1 MNTFLSNIMYYVKN
15 VQLSVITKSKAMA
28 YKYSRLLCH
37 ILLNILVYRSLQPM
51 QLKIKPVTQIS
62 SFPSCDTL
70 EWQKCIGLLTT
81 IHEAVKNKTQCCQNP

>member
-62 SFPSCDTL
+62 RVSL
-70 EWQKCIGLLTT
+70 AA
-81 IHEAVKNKTQCCQNP
+81 IHWNGKNALDYWLPYTKL